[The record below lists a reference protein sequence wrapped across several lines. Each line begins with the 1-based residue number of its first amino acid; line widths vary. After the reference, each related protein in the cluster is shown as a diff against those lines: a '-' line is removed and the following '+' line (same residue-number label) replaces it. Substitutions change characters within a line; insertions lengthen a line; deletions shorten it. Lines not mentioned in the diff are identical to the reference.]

1 MDNKGLVFKEVQHF
15 RQWWVW
21 AILVVTL
28 AAMCAVGVS
37 DYLKGAVGQ
46 GELMAM
52 GIGAGLLLILMFYFW
67 ILRLHTAV
75 NETGIRVKFAPFP
88 MAEKQFEWSAM
99 SKCYIRQYS
108 PIGEYGGWG
117 LKGTSKNRAYNISG
131 NEGLQIVFNDGRKVL
146 IGTQKLEELT
156 SVLYKLGVVKV

>member
-28 AAMCAVGVS
+28 LAMCAVGVS
-37 DYLKGAVGQ
+37 GYLKGGVNE

-52 GIGAGLLLILMFYFW
+52 GIGAGLLFILMIYFW
-67 ILRLHTAV
+67 ILRLHTDV

-88 MAEKQFEWSAM
+88 MAEKQFDWSAM
-99 SKCYIRQYS
+99 NKCYIRQYS

-146 IGTQKLEELT
+146 IGTQKSEELT
-156 SVLYKLGVVKV
+156 AVLYKLGVVKV